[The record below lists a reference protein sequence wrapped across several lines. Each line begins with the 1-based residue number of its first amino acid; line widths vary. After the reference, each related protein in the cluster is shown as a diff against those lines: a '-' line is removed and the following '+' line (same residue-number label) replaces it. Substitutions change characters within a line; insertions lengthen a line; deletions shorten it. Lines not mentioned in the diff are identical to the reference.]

1 MATYPSWLMLLGVG
15 EKMSASIDYRGR
27 YLRDFSEFCSA
38 KRFLGIV
45 AICNFGAPH
54 SGKSSASDRPKS
66 NLSHSLSRATSFPFN
81 LHYQTCSHRSHCLP
95 HAQMSPA

>member
-45 AICNFGAPH
+45 AI
-54 SGKSSASDRPKS
+54 
-66 NLSHSLSRATSFPFN
+66 
-81 LHYQTCSHRSHCLP
+81 
-95 HAQMSPA
+95 